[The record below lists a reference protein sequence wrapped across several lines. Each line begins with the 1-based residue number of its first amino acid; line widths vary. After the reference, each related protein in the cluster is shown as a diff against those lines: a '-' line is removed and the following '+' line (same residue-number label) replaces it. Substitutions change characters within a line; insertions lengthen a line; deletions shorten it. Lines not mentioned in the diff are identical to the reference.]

1 MTGPL
6 VSVIVPTYN
15 RAYCLESTIDGVL
28 AQTYSNLEIIV
39 IDDGSSD
46 DTHKLFEG
54 RYAEE
59 SRIKYFYQQ
68 NAGISGARNTG
79 IRRATGKYIAFCD
92 SDDIW
97 LPHKLAVQVACMEGF
112 PEVGL
117 SWTDLSA
124 VDPDGKRLHERYTRV
139 GYATWG
145 LFTMEQL
152 FQKTA
157 RLSALESALSVDG
170 DVYVGDI
177 FTPMIVGAIINI
189 PTVMVRRSV
198 MDRVG
203 LFNETMKV
211 GEDYDFDLRMCCEA
225 PAAFVDVV
233 TIDYRVGAADQ
244 LTRPELL
251 ADQAKN
257 SLSTLDPIV
266 KQHRNRIRLSNSEL
280 SRVFAGRYRWLGQA
294 EMDMENFGA
303 ARSAFFRSLC
313 RQPAQPRVLAL
324 FLALLVP
331 SGAVSVL
338 RGLFRKFKQLVG

>member
-1 MTGPL
+1 MAGPL
-6 VSVIVPTYN
+6 VSVIIPTYN
-15 RAYCLESTIDGVL
+15 RAYCLADTLDSVL

-46 DTHKLFEG
+46 DTRKLFEG
-54 RYAEE
+54 RYAQEY
-59 SRIKYFYQQ
+59 RIKYFYQHNTGLPGAR
-68 NAGISGARNTG
+68 NAGIRHAN
-79 IRRATGKYIAFCD
+79 GKYIAFCD

-97 LPHKLAVQVACMEGF
+97 LPHKLTVQVASMEGF

-124 VDPDGKRLHERYTRV
+124 VDPDGNRLHERYTRV

-157 RLSALESALSVDG
+157 QLSALQSDLSLNG
-170 DVYVGDI
+170 DVYVGNI

-189 PTVMVRRSV
+189 PTVMVRRSI
-198 MDRVG
+198 MDKVG

-225 PAAFVDVV
+225 PAAFIDVV

-257 SLSTLDPIV
+257 SLRTLDPIV
-266 KQHRNRIRLSNSEL
+266 KRHRDRIQLSNAEL
-280 SRVFAGRYRWLGQA
+280 RRVFAGRYRWLGQA

-303 ARSAFFRSLC
+303 ARSAFFCSLC
-313 RQPAQPRVLAL
+313 RQPIQPRILAL
-324 FLALLVP
+324 FLALSVP
-331 SGAVSVL
+331 SAAVSAL
-338 RGLFRKFKQLVG
+338 RSLFRKFKQLVG